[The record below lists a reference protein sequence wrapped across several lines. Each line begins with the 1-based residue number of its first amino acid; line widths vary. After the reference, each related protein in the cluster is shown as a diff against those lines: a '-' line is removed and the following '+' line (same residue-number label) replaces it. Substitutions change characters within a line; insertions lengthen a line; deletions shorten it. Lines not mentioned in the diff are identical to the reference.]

1 MNSKTDAKDKII
13 KAFLDLISEKGNA
26 KVTVREIS
34 KRADV
39 NLASINY
46 HFRTTQNLFN
56 EVENYFTD
64 KIFQINEIFE
74 DSDLDSKQVILT
86 WSKELMNLIYDNPG
100 ILWIISNKIIKKD
113 RSDSF
118 MGKLIQDNKIPLNDL
133 IQDITGINN
142 TQTQTMKTIQI
153 ISGIIGPLIL
163 YYGLGKEF
171 GIDLKDAKIRD
182 SYTETLIESIL
193 KK

>member
-1 MNSKTDAKDKII
+1 MKNKIDAKDKII

-34 KRADV
+34 KKANV

-64 KIFQINEIFE
+64 KIFKINEIFE
-74 DSDLDSKQVILT
+74 DSGLDSKQAILA

-100 ILWIISNKIIKKD
+100 ILWIISNKIIKKE
-113 RSDSF
+113 SSESF
-118 MGKLIQDNKIPLNDL
+118 MGKLIQDNKTPLNDL
-133 IQDITGINN
+133 IKDITGVKNIQI
-142 TQTQTMKTIQI
+142 QTLKTIQI

-163 YYGLGKEF
+163 YYGTGKEF
-171 GIDLKDAKIRD
+171 GINLKDKKMRD

>member
-1 MNSKTDAKDKII
+1 MKNKIDAKDKII

-34 KRADV
+34 KKANV

-64 KIFQINEIFE
+64 KIFKINEIFE
-74 DSDLDSKQVILT
+74 DSGLDSKQAILA

-100 ILWIISNKIIKKD
+100 ILWIVSNKIIKKE
-113 RSDSF
+113 SSESF
-118 MGKLIQDNKIPLNDL
+118 MGKLIQDNKTPLNDL
-133 IQDITGINN
+133 IKDITGVKNIQI
-142 TQTQTMKTIQI
+142 QTLKTIQI

-163 YYGLGKEF
+163 YYGTGKEF
-171 GIDLKDAKIRD
+171 GINLKDKKMRD

>member
-1 MNSKTDAKDKII
+1 MNNKIDAKDKII
-13 KAFLDLISEKGNA
+13 KAFLELISEKGNA

-46 HFRTTQNLFN
+46 HFRTTQNLFY

-64 KIFQINEIFE
+64 KIFQINKIFE
-74 DSDLDSKQVILT
+74 DSNLDSKKAILT

-118 MGKLIQDNKIPLNDL
+118 MGKLIQDNKTPLNDL
-133 IQDITGINN
+133 IKDVTGIKN
-142 TQTQTMKTIQI
+142 TQTQTLKTVQI

-163 YYGLGKEF
+163 YYGIGKEF
-171 GIDLKDAKIRD
+171 GINLKDAKIRD

>member
-1 MNSKTDAKDKII
+1 MNNKIDAKDKII
-13 KAFLDLISEKGNA
+13 KAFLELISEKGNA

-64 KIFQINEIFE
+64 KIFQINKIFE
-74 DSDLDSKQVILT
+74 DSNLDSKKAILT

-118 MGKLIQDNKIPLNDL
+118 MGKLIQDNKTPLNDL
-133 IQDITGINN
+133 IKDVTGIKN
-142 TQTQTMKTIQI
+142 TQTQTLKTVQI

-163 YYGLGKEF
+163 YYGIGKEF
-171 GIDLKDAKIRD
+171 GINLKDAKIRD

>member
-74 DSDLDSKQVILT
+74 DSDLDSKQVILA

>member
-1 MNSKTDAKDKII
+1 MNNKIDAKDKII
-13 KAFLDLISEKGNA
+13 KAFLELISEKGNA

-64 KIFQINEIFE
+64 KIFQINRIFE
-74 DSDLDSKQVILT
+74 DSNLDSKKAILN

-118 MGKLIQDNKIPLNDL
+118 MGKLIQDNKTPLNDL
-133 IQDITGINN
+133 IKDVTGIKN
-142 TQTQTMKTIQI
+142 TQTQTLKTVQI

-163 YYGLGKEF
+163 YYGIGKEF
-171 GIDLKDAKIRD
+171 GINLKDAKIRD

>member
-1 MNSKTDAKDKII
+1 MNNKIDAKDKII

-34 KRADV
+34 KKANV

-56 EVENYFTD
+56 EVENYFTN

-74 DSDLDSKQVILT
+74 DSGLDSKQAILA

-100 ILWIISNKIIKKD
+100 ILWIISNKIIKKEH
-113 RSDSF
+113 SESF
-118 MGKLIQDNKIPLNDL
+118 MGKLIQDNKTPLNDL
-133 IQDITGINN
+133 IKDVTGIKNIQI
-142 TQTQTMKTIQI
+142 QTLKTIQI
-153 ISGIIGPLIL
+153 ISGIIGPLII
-163 YYGLGKEF
+163 YYGIGKEF
-171 GIDLKDAKIRD
+171 GINLKDKKMRD
-182 SYTETLIESIL
+182 NYTETLIESIL

>member
-1 MNSKTDAKDKII
+1 MKNKIDAKDKII
-13 KAFLDLISEKGNA
+13 KAFLDLISKKGNA

-34 KRADV
+34 KKANV

-64 KIFQINEIFE
+64 KIFKINEIFE
-74 DSDLDSKQVILT
+74 DSGLDSKQAILA

-100 ILWIISNKIIKKD
+100 ILWIISNKIIKKE
-113 RSDSF
+113 SSESF
-118 MGKLIQDNKIPLNDL
+118 MGKLIQDNKTPLNDL
-133 IQDITGINN
+133 IKDITGVKNIQIL
-142 TQTQTMKTIQI
+142 TLKTIQI

-163 YYGLGKEF
+163 YYGTGKEF
-171 GIDLKDAKIRD
+171 GINLKDKKMRD

>member
-1 MNSKTDAKDKII
+1 MKNKIDAKDKII
-13 KAFLDLISEKGNA
+13 KAFLDLISKKGNA

-34 KRADV
+34 KKANV

-64 KIFQINEIFE
+64 KIFKINEIFE
-74 DSDLDSKQVILT
+74 DSGLDSKQAILA

-100 ILWIISNKIIKKD
+100 ILWIVSNKIIKKE
-113 RSDSF
+113 SSESF
-118 MGKLIQDNKIPLNDL
+118 MGKLIQDNKTPLNDL
-133 IQDITGINN
+133 IKDITGVKNIQI
-142 TQTQTMKTIQI
+142 QTLKTIQI

-163 YYGLGKEF
+163 YYGTGKEF
-171 GIDLKDAKIRD
+171 GINLKDKKMRD

>member
-1 MNSKTDAKDKII
+1 MKNKIDAKDKII

-34 KRADV
+34 KKANV

-64 KIFQINEIFE
+64 KIFKINEIFE
-74 DSDLDSKQVILT
+74 DSGLDSKQAILA

-100 ILWIISNKIIKKD
+100 ILWIISNKIIKKE
-113 RSDSF
+113 SSESF
-118 MGKLIQDNKIPLNDL
+118 MGKLIQDNKTPLNDL
-133 IQDITGINN
+133 IKDITGVKNIQIL
-142 TQTQTMKTIQI
+142 TLKTIQI

-163 YYGLGKEF
+163 YYGTGKEF
-171 GIDLKDAKIRD
+171 GINLKDKKMRD

>member
-1 MNSKTDAKDKII
+1 MNNKTDAKDKII

-74 DSDLDSKQVILT
+74 DSGLDSKQAILA

-118 MGKLIQDNKIPLNDL
+118 MGKLIQDNKTPLNDL
-133 IQDITGINN
+133 IKDITGIKNIQI
-142 TQTQTMKTIQI
+142 QTLKTIQI

-163 YYGLGKEF
+163 YYGIGKEF
-171 GIDLKDAKIRD
+171 GINLKDKKMRD

-193 KK
+193 KN

>member
-1 MNSKTDAKDKII
+1 MKNKIDAKDKII
-13 KAFLDLISEKGNA
+13 KAFLDLISKKGSA

-34 KRADV
+34 KKANV

-64 KIFQINEIFE
+64 KIFKINEIFE
-74 DSDLDSKQVILT
+74 DSGLDSKQAILA

-100 ILWIISNKIIKKD
+100 ILWIVSNKIIKKE
-113 RSDSF
+113 SSESF
-118 MGKLIQDNKIPLNDL
+118 MGKLIQDNKTPLNDL
-133 IQDITGINN
+133 IKDITGIKNIQI
-142 TQTQTMKTIQI
+142 QTLKTIQI

-163 YYGLGKEF
+163 YYGTGKEF
-171 GIDLKDAKIRD
+171 GINLKDKKMRD

>member
-1 MNSKTDAKDKII
+1 MNNKIDAKDKII
-13 KAFLDLISEKGNA
+13 KAFLELISEKGNA

-64 KIFQINEIFE
+64 KIFQINKIFE
-74 DSDLDSKQVILT
+74 DSDLDSKKAILT

-118 MGKLIQDNKIPLNDL
+118 MGKLIQDNKTPLNDL
-133 IQDITGINN
+133 IKDVTGIKN
-142 TQTQTMKTIQI
+142 TQTQTLKTVQI

-163 YYGLGKEF
+163 YYGIGKEF
-171 GIDLKDAKIRD
+171 GINLKDAKIRD

>member
-1 MNSKTDAKDKII
+1 MNNKIDAKDKII
-13 KAFLDLISEKGNA
+13 EAFLELISEKGNA

-64 KIFQINEIFE
+64 KIFQINKIFE
-74 DSDLDSKQVILT
+74 DSDLNSKQAILT

-118 MGKLIQDNKIPLNDL
+118 MGKLIQDNKTPLNDL
-133 IQDITGINN
+133 IKDVTGIKN
-142 TQTQTMKTIQI
+142 TQTQTLKTIQI

-163 YYGLGKEF
+163 YYGIGKEF
-171 GIDLKDAKIRD
+171 GINLKDAKIRD